1 MSNINFDAIDET
13 FPVSGVDNSS
23 QGFRDNFNYIK
34 TNFQYA
40 KSEIEYLQD
49 NTSKINDDNNFNGVL
64 VADANFLMCSEKF
77 HNNGIVSTSTPIS
90 FNSGSYQKVTV
101 SNDVTLTLMDWSD
114 DGRLARIWLEIY
126 NNPSQGTPHVITF
139 SAGNGKTLFVDNSG
153 VLTLQGTLSVS
164 STIHPV
170 MIEFFTHD
178 AGENVFARFVGSYTA
193 V

>member
-23 QGFRDNFNYIK
+23 SGFRDNFNYIK

-49 NTSKINDDNNFNGVL
+49 NAAKLNDDNNFNGVL
-64 VADANFLMCSEKF
+64 VADANLLMCSEKY
-77 HNNGIVSTSTPIS
+77 HNNGIVSTSSPIS

-101 SNDVTLTLMDWSD
+101 SNDVTLTFMDWPV

-126 NNPSQGTPHVITF
+126 NSPSAGSPHTITF
-139 SAGNGKTLFVDNSG
+139 SSGNGKTLFVDNSG
-153 VLTLQGTLSVS
+153 VLTLQGTLTVT
-164 STIHPV
+164 STVNPV
-170 MIEFFTHD
+170 MVEFFTHD
-178 AGENVFARFVGSYTA
+178 GGENVFARAVGSYSA